1 MGDKVLMNN
10 KKVLLQSFICT
21 FILGFI
27 AHGYC
32 FLNTVM
38 SHDAL
43 NNIYIGSKW
52 TRLRAGRFFYP
63 LYLSWIR
70 GRILVPWL
78 IGILAISWI
87 AIAVYMIVKLFEI
100 DRTSIIIAVAGICV
114 ANPTVYSI
122 AATYLHDLD
131 ADMFALMCAVLG
143 AYLWSKAIAAMN
155 IKHRVLFLGMGALAA
170 SVALGI
176 YQSFLSATIVL
187 IMLVCIRDAITGDD
201 FIDVLK
207 RGMQGIVMLAAAA
220 VMYVIESVLFSSF
233 TGISILGNS
242 DYNSLGNVANSL
254 SSGIFGSIV
263 ATYLDFIKTF
273 KTLLTMD
280 GTHLFL
286 LAHIVIVVVIAA
298 LSGYSVIKMR
308 WNNRVLF
315 VLLGIL
321 MPFAMNVT
329 YVLSG
334 GVIHDLMRY
343 AFWFVY
349 LVALILSIHFMK
361 TACVSLKIRQGLYFA
376 VLISAFVIIF
386 GNVQNANSIYMK
398 KHLEYQGTLSYMTRV
413 ADRIESHT
421 DYIPGETP
429 VLFVGEDVIGKSRY
443 GFEKYERFTGV
454 NITSP
459 LTFYDTYDQYFEYV
473 LGLPLNFSEDYELR
487 QDERVQKMPTF
498 PKEGS
503 VTMIEG
509 TMVVKLGE

>member
-1 MGDKVLMNN
+1 MDN
-10 KKVLLQSFICT
+10 KKMLLQSFIYT
-21 FILGFI
+21 FIFGFI
-27 AHGYC
+27 SHGYC

-43 NNIYIGSKW
+43 NNIYIGAKW

-63 LYLSWIR
+63 IYLSWVR
-70 GRILVPWL
+70 GRVLVPWL
-78 IGILAISWI
+78 IGCLAIIWI
-87 AIAVYMIVKLFEI
+87 SFVVYMIVKIFEI
-100 DRTSIIIAVAGICV
+100 SKTVIIAVVAGICV

-143 AYLWSKAIAAMN
+143 AYLWSKAIASID
-155 IKHRVLFLGMGALAA
+155 IKNRVILLGVGAFAT

-176 YQSFLSATIVL
+176 YQSFLSVTIVL
-187 IMLVCIRDAITGDD
+187 IMLVCVRDAITGDD
-201 FIDVLK
+201 FIDILK
-207 RGMQGIVMLAAAA
+207 RGLQGIAMLAVSA
-220 VMYVIESVLFSSF
+220 VFYVIESVLFSTF

-254 SSGIFGSIV
+254 STGIFTSIV
-263 ATYLDFIKTF
+263 AAYLDVIKAF
-273 KTLLTMD
+273 KSLLTMD
-280 GTHLFL
+280 GTNLFL
-286 LAHIVIVVVIAA
+286 LAHVVIVVVIVA
-298 LSGYSVIKMR
+298 LSVYSVIKMR

-349 LVALILSIHFMK
+349 FVALIFSMNFREDIRI
-361 TACVSLKIRQGLYFA
+361 SLKIRQGVHFA
-376 VLISAFVIIF
+376 VLLSIFVIIF
-386 GNVQNANSIYMK
+386 GNVQTANSIYMK

-413 ADRIESHT
+413 ADRMESNEE
-421 DYIPGETP
+421 YIPGETP
-429 VLFVGEDVIGKSRY
+429 VLFVGEDVIGESRR

-459 LTFYDTYDQYFEYV
+459 LTFYDTYEQYFEYV
-473 LGLPLNFSEDYELR
+473 LGLPLNFSEDNELR
-487 QDERVQKMPTF
+487 QDEKIQKMPIF

-503 VTMIEG
+503 ITMIDG